1 MTVPIG
7 ECGERTRQYFG
18 KYGGVVV
25 KPESDEL
32 SEENAL
38 RGEIVVQVPGI
49 LEEDSEDTAR
59 PLRVVAMP
67 AFLPGFFFIPDPGA
81 AVWIEFVAGEI
92 DFPIWTGVWYPKDK
106 SPLTTDQ
113 KSPKAEQKVIRTTSG
128 HVIQVDDTKDKESI
142 TLLHK
147 GGAQV
152 KIDEKGNVLIA
163 NEKNAFLSLSA
174 KDGETTL
181 ADEHGCYL
189 TLKSDGAVVASKE
202 GNAFI
207 ELKDGK
213 AKLVGGGSITLVAKE
228 MVLEGASISLGKGAS
243 KSVVLAE
250 EFMTLF
256 AGHIHATAMGPS
268 SPPTPGVPGIF
279 GPAPVGKGF
288 STIVKAG

>member
-7 ECGERTRQYFG
+7 ECGEQTARQYFG

-25 KPESDEL
+25 KPETGEL
-32 SEENAL
+32 PEENAL
-38 RGEIVVQVPGI
+38 RGEILVQVPGI
-49 LEEDSEDTAR
+49 LEEDGQGAAR

-67 AFLPGFFFIPDPGA
+67 AFLPGFFFIPDPDTT
-81 AVWIEFVAGEI
+81 VWIEFVAGDI
-92 DFPIWTGVWYPKDK
+92 DHPIWTGVWYPKGK
-106 SPLTTDQ
+106 SPPTTEGG
-113 KSPKAEQKVIRTTSG
+113 KPTAAQKVIRTTSG

-152 KIDEKGNVLIA
+152 RIDEKGNVLIA

-189 TLKSDGAVVASKE
+189 TLKADGAVVASKE
-202 GNAFI
+202 GNAFV

-213 AKLVGGGSITLVAKE
+213 AKLVGGDAITLVAKE
-228 MVLEGASISLGKGAS
+228 LVLESGSIALGKGAS
-243 KSVVLAE
+243 EPALLGKTFL
-250 EFMTLF
+250 TLF
-256 AGHIHATAMGPS
+256 ASHTHPSAMGPTGTPL
-268 SPPTPGVPGIF
+268 PPIQAL
-279 GPAPVGKGF
+279 PAPINGQ
-288 STIVKAG
+288 STVVKVK